1 MLNFDIFSYI
11 LGLLIKKL
19 IEIFILILMKIF
31 CKVWRCENEIF
42 SFWNIFDSSSS
53 FLAFGWLVIWIK
65 DLMIWIQSWDC
76 IETPINIWLM
86 LFIKRDNSFIT
97 FNQKFFLN
105 DQNQNVFFWWIET
118 FKVDNFID
126 FWTILKLVFNSN

>member
-11 LGLLIKKL
+11 LGLMIEKL

-42 SFWNIFDSSSS
+42 SFGNIFNTSST
-53 FLAFGWLVIWIK
+53 FLTFWWFVVWIK
-65 DLMIWIQSWDC
+65 DLVIWIQSWDC

-86 LFIKRDNSFIT
+86 FFIKRNNSFIS

-105 DQNQNVFFWWIET
+105 DQKQNLFFWRIET
-118 FKVDNFID
+118 FKVGYFID
-126 FWTILKLVFNSN
+126 FWTILKLVFYSN